1 MSGLFDHM
9 TTKQNKK
16 KLVSSLL
23 FIFCIFQDYS
33 ILFSLKPKEHSQ
45 EGRSADGKVVV
56 VGTRRCSEG
65 QNEREGENC
74 QDGE

>member
-1 MSGLFDHM
+1 MSR
-9 TTKQNKK
+9 
-16 KLVSSLL
+16 LL
-23 FIFCIFQDYS
+23 FIFFFFFFIFQDYS

-56 VGTRRCSEG
+56 VVVVGTRRCSQGE
-65 QNEREGENC
+65 NEREGENC